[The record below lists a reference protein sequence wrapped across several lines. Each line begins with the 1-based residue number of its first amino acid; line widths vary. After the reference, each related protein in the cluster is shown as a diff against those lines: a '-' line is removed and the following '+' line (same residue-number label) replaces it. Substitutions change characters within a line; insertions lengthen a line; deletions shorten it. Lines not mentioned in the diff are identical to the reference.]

1 MNPTTTTT
9 VRSRGPWALAFE
21 RLRHDRAAIAAG
33 ATLVGVLLLAVL
45 APVIARLVGHG
56 PGDQFLDVGLS
67 SSGIP
72 IGPNRTFLLG
82 TDSLG
87 RDVLVRIAYGTR
99 VSLLVGVLASALA
112 VLVGTVV
119 GIAAGWYGGLVDRAL
134 SRLMDVVLS
143 LPFLV
148 FALALVAVVGP
159 SLTISVTVIAF
170 FTWASVGRVVRAQAL
185 SIRELEYVQA
195 ARTLGASHARIMFVE
210 ILPNVT
216 ASVIVYTTLLIPGA
230 ITGEATLSFLGL
242 SVVPP
247 TPSWGNMLADA
258 MAYYKVA
265 WWFVFFPGAAL
276 LITTVA
282 FNVLGD
288 SVRDALDPRRDTASR
303 GSQQEAGMIRFLL
316 RRARVERARGLGG
329 RHQRVRHLLRRAA
342 RRGAAHRR
350 PSGERADDPDR
361 ARAPGPRPARAASS
375 TLSFLRRLAGGDLGE
390 SFLTQEPVTAIVAR
404 DFPVTASL
412 ALGSAVLW
420 LVMGVGAGVIAAT
433 RRRSTADH
441 AITGIALAFYSMP
454 TFLLGQLL
462 LFFLFFQL
470 YLAGFEFF
478 PPGSY
483 VAFSDSPLAVGA
495 VPHPAVAV
503 DCARHS
509 RHLLSPHAE
518 RDDRRARRGLHP
530 DRTRQ
535 RASPSGGSHIG
546 MRFAARSR
554 RW

>member
-1 MNPTTTTT
+1 MNPTTNTT
-9 VRSRGPWALAFE
+9 VRSRGPWALALE
-21 RLRHDRAAIAAG
+21 RLRHDRAAITAG
-33 ATLVGVLLLAVL
+33 ATLVGVLLLALL
-45 APVIARLVGHG
+45 APVIASLVGHG
-56 PGDQFLDVGLS
+56 PGDQFLDIGLS

-159 SLTISVTVIAF
+159 SLTISVVVIAF
-170 FTWASVGRVVRAQAL
+170 FTWASVGRIVRAQAL

-195 ARTLGASHARIMFVE
+195 ARTLGASHRRIMFVE

-288 SVRDALDPRRDTASR
+288 SVRDALDPRRDTAS
-303 GSQQEAGMIRFLL
+303 
-316 RRARVERARGLGG
+316 
-329 RHQRVRHLLRRAA
+329 
-342 RRGAAHRR
+342 HR
-350 PSGERADDPDR
+350 SGEE
-361 ARAPGPRPARAASS
+361 AA
-375 TLSFLRRLAGGDLGE
+375 
-390 SFLTQEPVTAIVAR
+390 
-404 DFPVTASL
+404 
-412 ALGSAVLW
+412 
-420 LVMGVGAGVIAAT
+420 
-433 RRRSTADH
+433 
-441 AITGIALAFYSMP
+441 
-454 TFLLGQLL
+454 
-462 LFFLFFQL
+462 
-470 YLAGFEFF
+470 
-478 PPGSY
+478 
-483 VAFSDSPLAVGA
+483 
-495 VPHPAVAV
+495 
-503 DCARHS
+503 
-509 RHLLSPHAE
+509 
-518 RDDRRARRGLHP
+518 
-530 DRTRQ
+530 
-535 RASPSGGSHIG
+535 
-546 MRFAARSR
+546 
-554 RW
+554 

>member
-1 MNPTTTTT
+1 M
-9 VRSRGPWALAFE
+9 
-21 RLRHDRAAIAAG
+21 
-33 ATLVGVLLLAVL
+33 
-45 APVIARLVGHG
+45 
-56 PGDQFLDVGLS
+56 
-67 SSGIP
+67 
-72 IGPNRTFLLG
+72 
-82 TDSLG
+82 
-87 RDVLVRIAYGTR
+87 
-99 VSLLVGVLASALA
+99 
-112 VLVGTVV
+112 V
-119 GIAAGWYGGLVDRAL
+119 GIVAGWYGGLVDRVL

-170 FTWASVGRVVRAQAL
+170 FTWASVGRIVRAQAL

-303 GSQQEAGMIRFLL
+303 GS
-316 RRARVERARGLGG
+316 RRTRHDPLPPSSSRVERARRLGG

-350 PSGERADDPDR
+350 PSGERADDR
-361 ARAPGPRPARAASS
+361 RSCARAWASTSPWASS
-375 TLSFLRRLAGGDLGE
+375 TSRSCGDW
-390 SFLTQEPVTAIVAR
+390 P
-404 DFPVTASL
+404 
-412 ALGSAVLW
+412 
-420 LVMGVGAGVIAAT
+420 AAT
-433 RRRSTADH
+433 SVNRSSRRS
-441 AITGIALAFYSMP
+441 G
-454 TFLLGQLL
+454 
-462 LFFLFFQL
+462 
-470 YLAGFEFF
+470 
-478 PPGSY
+478 
-483 VAFSDSPLAVGA
+483 
-495 VPHPAVAV
+495 
-503 DCARHS
+503 
-509 RHLLSPHAE
+509 
-518 RDDRRARRGLHP
+518 
-530 DRTRQ
+530 
-535 RASPSGGSHIG
+535 
-546 MRFAARSR
+546 
-554 RW
+554 

>member
-1 MNPTTTTT
+1 MNSATNTM
-9 VRSRGPWALAFE
+9 VRSRGPWALAFA

-33 ATLVGVLLLAVL
+33 VTLVGVLLLAVL

-112 VLVGTVV
+112 VLVGTLV
-119 GIAAGWYGGLVDRAL
+119 GIVAGWYGGLVDRAL

-195 ARTLGASHARIMFVE
+195 ARTLGASHARIMFIE

-230 ITGEATLSFLGL
+230 IIGEATLSFLGL

-258 MAYYKVA
+258 MAYYRVA

-288 SVRDALDPRRDTASR
+288 SVRDALDPRRDAASR
-303 GSQQEAGMIRFLL
+303 GSQED
-316 RRARVERARGLGG
+316 
-329 RHQRVRHLLRRAA
+329 AA
-342 RRGAAHRR
+342 
-350 PSGERADDPDR
+350 
-361 ARAPGPRPARAASS
+361 
-375 TLSFLRRLAGGDLGE
+375 
-390 SFLTQEPVTAIVAR
+390 
-404 DFPVTASL
+404 
-412 ALGSAVLW
+412 
-420 LVMGVGAGVIAAT
+420 
-433 RRRSTADH
+433 
-441 AITGIALAFYSMP
+441 
-454 TFLLGQLL
+454 
-462 LFFLFFQL
+462 
-470 YLAGFEFF
+470 
-478 PPGSY
+478 
-483 VAFSDSPLAVGA
+483 
-495 VPHPAVAV
+495 
-503 DCARHS
+503 
-509 RHLLSPHAE
+509 
-518 RDDRRARRGLHP
+518 
-530 DRTRQ
+530 
-535 RASPSGGSHIG
+535 
-546 MRFAARSR
+546 
-554 RW
+554 

>member
-1 MNPTTTTT
+1 MNSATNTT
-9 VRSRGPWALAFE
+9 VRSRGPWALAFA
-21 RLRHDRAAIAAG
+21 RLRHDRAALAAG
-33 ATLVGVLLLAVL
+33 VTLVGVLLLAVL

-112 VLVGTVV
+112 VLVGTLV
-119 GIAAGWYGGLVDRAL
+119 GIVAGWYGGLVDRAL

-258 MAYYKVA
+258 MAYYRVA

-288 SVRDALDPRRDTASR
+288 SVRDALDPRRDAASR
-303 GSQQEAGMIRFLL
+303 GSQED
-316 RRARVERARGLGG
+316 
-329 RHQRVRHLLRRAA
+329 AA
-342 RRGAAHRR
+342 
-350 PSGERADDPDR
+350 
-361 ARAPGPRPARAASS
+361 
-375 TLSFLRRLAGGDLGE
+375 
-390 SFLTQEPVTAIVAR
+390 
-404 DFPVTASL
+404 
-412 ALGSAVLW
+412 
-420 LVMGVGAGVIAAT
+420 
-433 RRRSTADH
+433 
-441 AITGIALAFYSMP
+441 
-454 TFLLGQLL
+454 
-462 LFFLFFQL
+462 
-470 YLAGFEFF
+470 
-478 PPGSY
+478 
-483 VAFSDSPLAVGA
+483 
-495 VPHPAVAV
+495 
-503 DCARHS
+503 
-509 RHLLSPHAE
+509 
-518 RDDRRARRGLHP
+518 
-530 DRTRQ
+530 
-535 RASPSGGSHIG
+535 
-546 MRFAARSR
+546 
-554 RW
+554 